1 MASIEGFLDEVIGIV
16 RAVTGI
22 AYAPNDPPSAIA
34 ADPAAVVWLT
44 DGRAEIGPPELATY
58 HYGVRVGLFTSMQN
72 IAIANQKI
80 LPRIEPVIEVIWN
93 RLRSATTPF
102 ANCQNIEQITF
113 TYGPIQWGDIWYFG
127 ALIDL
132 EGVKIQ
138 REL

>member
-1 MASIEGFLDEVIGIV
+1 MASIDGFLDEVIGVV

-22 AYAPNDPPSAIA
+22 AYVPDDPPAAIA

-44 DGRAEIGPPELATY
+44 DGRVVIGPPELATY
-58 HYGVRVGLFTSMQN
+58 HHGVRIGLITSMQN
-72 IAIANQKI
+72 TAIANQKI
-80 LPRIEPVIEVIWN
+80 LPRIEPVIEAIWN
-93 RLRSATTPF
+93 RLRSPTTPF
-102 ANCQNIEQITF
+102 VNCQNIEQITF

-132 EGVKIQ
+132 EEVKIQ